1 MLKKVLL
8 LFAVFVAATA
18 APHLLYSYRSYNL
31 LLITIDTLRA
41 DYLSSYN
48 SAAVPTPSM
57 DLIAKRGILFTQAY
71 SLIPI
76 TLPSHSAILS
86 SRPPHDLLVFNN
98 GDIYGTRTPLLA
110 DDLSRAGYRTGAFV
124 SLGVLKSAFGLNR
137 GFQTYSD
144 DFGKPRWYRV
154 ASEVNEAALPWIEQN
169 KNSRFFA
176 WIHYSDP
183 HEPYITIDAPP
194 DTEVYV
200 HGKLHSKFCMAKKE
214 RNVLHFD
221 AHPGDNKIQFR
232 ALSQEPHVVDR
243 VVVKPD
249 TDVEVV
255 YGEGWKERQAGRGK
269 DRYFE
274 DRAEVTIVSNKPGR
288 TPVRVSFRGDVD
300 QSIDVIRKNYTAEV
314 QYVDKNIG
322 VLWDKLQQLGL
333 LRNTIVILTGDH
345 GEGLGT
351 HDRIGHLFPLYRE
364 ITQVPL
370 LIYYP
375 HLGRDGKRVHALVNH
390 MDIKPT
396 VLDLLHLKSGAP
408 MLGQSL
414 KRYVSWSPVDFL
426 FTRKPDRSRTFI
438 ATFAPQGRSN
448 SFAMIHQDLKLIETR
463 TKSDWKWEAYDLKTD
478 PAELRDLTR
487 FEPARLRSL
496 QFDSLRPLLQEYA
509 REAERAQGSHKNP
522 ELSDEQKRM
531 LRDLGYVAP

>member
-1 MLKKVLL
+1 MLRKFLI
-8 LFAVFVAATA
+8 LFALLVAAVA
-18 APHLLYSYRSYNL
+18 APHFLYSYRNYNL

-41 DYLSSYN
+41 DYLSCYN
-48 SAAVPTPSM
+48 SAALPTPNL
-57 DLIAKRGILFTQAY
+57 DRIAKEGIVFTQAY

-86 SRPPHDLLVFNN
+86 SRPPHDVLVFNN

-110 DDLSRAGYRTGAFV
+110 DDMSRAGYRTAAFV
-124 SLGVLKSAFGLNR
+124 SLAVLKSAFGLNR
-137 GFQTYSD
+137 GFQSYSD
-144 DFGKPRWYRV
+144 DFGRQRWYRL
-154 ASEVNEAALPWIEQN
+154 ASEVNDVALPWIEKN
-169 KNSRFFA
+169 KDSRFFA

-183 HEPYITIDAPP
+183 HEPYITFDAPP
-194 DTEVYV
+194 DTELYV

-221 AHPGDNKIQFR
+221 AHPGENKLLLR
-232 ALSQEPHVVDR
+232 ALRQVPHLVDR
-243 VVVKPD
+243 LVVKPD
-249 TDVEVV
+249 TGIELV
-255 YGEGWKERQAGRGK
+255 YGDGWKERQAGRGK
-269 DRYFE
+269 DRYFD
-274 DRAEVTIVSNKPGR
+274 DRADVTIINNNRRR
-288 TPVRVSFRGDVD
+288 TPIRVSFRGDID
-300 QSIDVIRKNYTAEV
+300 QTIDEIRRNYAAEV

-322 VLWDKLQQLGL
+322 VLWQRLEQLKLLG
-333 LRNTIVILTGDH
+333 NTIIILTGDH

-375 HLGRDGKRVHALVNH
+375 HLGRSGKRVHALVNH

-396 VLDLLHLKSGAP
+396 ALDLLHLKSGAP

-438 ATFAPQGRSN
+438 STFAPQGRSN
-448 SFAMIHQDLKLIETR
+448 SFAMIHQNLKMIETR
-463 TKSDWKWEAYDLKTD
+463 AKSEWKWEAYDLKTD
-478 PAELRDLTR
+478 PAEVRDLMR
-487 FEPARLRSL
+487 LEPARLRSL
-496 QFDSLRPLLQEYA
+496 QFESLRPLLEEYA